1 MWTEHFGHRF
11 PELTSTIP
19 FSTAHISIV
28 EHDDERQRELAD
40 QTAKLEAKKADSLK
54 TLKIKKKEKSAKRT
68 IQFEQAASER
78 KKLSKVSFDTVDSE
92 SSNDIDDDI
101 ELKTNIVEIIPK
113 KRRESGPLY
122 HGGMC
127 F

>member
-40 QTAKLEAKKADSLK
+40 QTAKLAAKSVDNLK
-54 TLKIKKKEKSAKRT
+54 TLKVKREEKSAKRT
-68 IQFEQAASER
+68 
-78 KKLSKVSFDTVDSE
+78 
-92 SSNDIDDDI
+92 
-101 ELKTNIVEIIPK
+101 
-113 KRRESGPLY
+113 RR
-122 HGGMC
+122 
-127 F
+127 